1 METGLLFLMQKTKN
15 NTKKKFVYQF
25 ETYFLIESA
34 TDNHKIYFSDKD
46 YLSKANLVFEK
57 LDKHFV
63 EVVYLNSQPTIVP
76 SLYYEENIKSKYLE
90 ANTIISKSIVSDTS
104 NDKKIKVVYTI
115 SDELTEVVVKN
126 NLKYSNKNYFTYLYN
141 FLVKR
146 ISKSDGFSFYIYM
159 NYKSF
164 DIIIFN
170 SDEFIFFNSFKI
182 NDENEFLYYLFF
194 VLNNYESTNK
204 TDKIMFLGKY
214 EKFKDYYEIASKY
227 SIIDF
232 VDFTNNSSIIN
243 DSLFFSIVNE
253 NYIRN

>member
-15 NTKKKFVYQF
+15 NTKKIFVYQF

-104 NDKKIKVVYTI
+104 NDKKINVIYTI

-126 NLKYSNKNYFTYLYN
+126 NLKLCKQL
-141 FLVKR
+141 
-146 ISKSDGFSFYIYM
+146 
-159 NYKSF
+159 
-164 DIIIFN
+164 
-170 SDEFIFFNSFKI
+170 
-182 NDENEFLYYLFF
+182 LFF
-194 VLNNYESTNK
+194 YHLTYQ
-204 TDKIMFLGKY
+204 IQ
-214 EKFKDYYEIASKY
+214 
-227 SIIDF
+227 
-232 VDFTNNSSIIN
+232 
-243 DSLFFSIVNE
+243 
-253 NYIRN
+253 